1 MMSLFR
7 KESSPP
13 ASSGEAQPKGA
24 YDLDIEADGD
34 DPATAASVVSAL
46 LAKYKKNVRHPA
58 SDRARRPSKGGE
70 GGGRES
76 HPLIFHPGDR
86 LRAEKLRLQNVR
98 DGAK

>member
-58 SDRARRPSKGGE
+58 SDRARRPSQ
-70 GGGRES
+70 GGRR
-76 HPLIFHPGDR
+76 G
-86 LRAEKLRLQNVR
+86 RAGEPPPDFSPRR
-98 DGAK
+98 PTAC